1 MPMEE
6 SSYYVTMGIDIF
18 GYMFYASF
26 LISPIPGFLV
36 NRLKG
41 CLKTTDERAEMHGLS
56 LLLGLAVG
64 LAVILS
70 VQMCIKGSIPNGI
83 AVVIEFSFLRTVFFI
98 MRSLVR
104 KLSSIRIYKLFIIK
118 KIRELLKLRIQL
130 LYTYFPE
137 EHFGMLYAI
146 SLIPI
151 SGYF

>member
-1 MPMEE
+1 MFCIKLTKLVKNPIVFFCLLSNPVLNEMPMEE
-6 SSYYVTMGIDIF
+6 SSYYVTMGINIF

-36 NRLKG
+36 NRLKA

-56 LLLGLAVG
+56 LLLGLAVS

-104 KLSSIRIYKLFIIK
+104 KMSSIQIYNKNN
-118 KIRELLKLRIQL
+118 
-130 LYTYFPE
+130 
-137 EHFGMLYAI
+137 
-146 SLIPI
+146 S
-151 SGYF
+151 